1 MVAIMLLI
9 FTGFYI
15 HAPQSFRLF
24 GNMDGARMVH
34 FAMAYV
40 LCFGVVLRVYYA
52 IAAKDA
58 KNIVFNPKTD
68 IPNLP
73 SMMKYYLFMSNSHPD
88 YGKYNPGQKAMYT
101 GWLVMALIQIITGFI
116 LYKPQVAFLG
126 ESWGLPG
133 GRHCHSPG
141 SFNCN
146 LAICTDCF
154 SPCVPGCIRRCTGA
168 KIDVYRQNTARFSWR
183 TRHGRKCLIPRGVL
197 IETDYGNRNWQLI
210 DER

>member
-1 MVAIMLLI
+1 MEERHSVWIRIFHWINMVAIMLLI

-58 KNIVFNPKTD
+58 RNIVFNPKTD

-73 SMMKYYLFMSNSHPD
+73 SMMKYYLFMSDSHPY

-101 GWLVMALIQIITGFI
+101 GWLVMAIIQIITGFI
-116 LYKPQVAFLG
+116 LYKPQVAFWANLG
-126 ESWGLPG
+126 DYLGGDIAIRMVHLIVTWLFVLTILAHVYLDISEGIPVLKSMFTGKIPKGFHGEHSTDES
-133 GRHCHSPG
+133 
-141 SFNCN
+141 
-146 LAICTDCF
+146 A
-154 SPCVPGCIRRCTGA
+154 
-168 KIDVYRQNTARFSWR
+168 
-183 TRHGRKCLIPRGVL
+183 
-197 IETDYGNRNWQLI
+197 
-210 DER
+210 

>member
-1 MVAIMLLI
+1 MEERHSVWIRIFHWINMVAIMLLI

-73 SMMKYYLFMSNSHPD
+73 SMMKYYLFMSDSHPY

-116 LYKPQVAFLG
+116 LYKPQVAFWANLG
-126 ESWGLPG
+126 DFLGGDIAIRLVHLIVTWLFVLTILAHVYLDISEGVPVLKSMFTGKIPKGFHGEHSTDES
-133 GRHCHSPG
+133 
-141 SFNCN
+141 
-146 LAICTDCF
+146 A
-154 SPCVPGCIRRCTGA
+154 
-168 KIDVYRQNTARFSWR
+168 
-183 TRHGRKCLIPRGVL
+183 
-197 IETDYGNRNWQLI
+197 
-210 DER
+210 

>member
-1 MVAIMLLI
+1 MDERHSVWIRIFHWINMVAIMLLI

-116 LYKPQVAFLG
+116 LYKPQVAFWANLG
-126 ESWGLPG
+126 DFLG
-133 GRHCHSPG
+133 GDIAIRLVHLIVTWL
-141 SFNCN
+141 FVLTV
-146 LAICTDCF
+146 LAHVYLDV
-154 SPCVPGCIRRCTGA
+154 SEGVPVLKSMFTG
-168 KIDVYRQNTARFSWR
+168 K
-183 TRHGRKCLIPRGVL
+183 IPRGFHG
-197 IETDYGNRNWQLI
+197 EHGTD
-210 DER
+210 ESA

>member
-1 MVAIMLLI
+1 MKVVLMDDRHSVWIRIFHWINMVAIMLLI

-15 HAPQSFRLF
+15 HAPQSFPLF

-52 IAAKDA
+52 IAARDA
-58 KNIVFNPKTD
+58 HNIVFNPKKD

-101 GWLVMALIQIITGFI
+101 GWLFMALIQIVTGFI
-116 LYKPQVAFLG
+116 LYKPQVAFWANLG
-126 ESWGLPG
+126 DYLG
-133 GRHCHSPG
+133 GDIAIRLVHLIVTWL
-141 SFNCN
+141 FVLTI
-146 LAICTDCF
+146 LAHVYLDV
-154 SPCVPGCIRRCTGA
+154 SEGVPVLKSMFTG
-168 KIDVYRQNTARFSWR
+168 K
-183 TRHGRKCLIPRGVL
+183 IPRDFHGDQS
-197 IETDYGNRNWQLI
+197 TDKSA
-210 DER
+210 

>member
-1 MVAIMLLI
+1 MDDRHSVWIRIFHWINMVAIMLLI

-58 KNIVFNPKTD
+58 HNIVFNPKKD

-73 SMMKYYLFMSNSHPD
+73 SMMKYYLFMSDSHPD

-101 GWLVMALIQIITGFI
+101 GWFVMALIQIITGFI
-116 LYKPQVAFLG
+116 LYKPQVAFWANMGDFLG
-126 ESWGLPG
+126 GDIAIRLIHLIVTWL
-133 GRHCHSPG
+133 
-141 SFNCN
+141 FVLTV
-146 LAICTDCF
+146 LAHVYLDV
-154 SPCVPGCIRRCTGA
+154 SEGVPVLKSMFTG
-168 KIDVYRQNTARFSWR
+168 K
-183 TRHGRKCLIPRGVL
+183 IPRGFHG
-197 IETDYGNRNWQLI
+197 EHSTDKSA
-210 DER
+210 

>member
-1 MVAIMLLI
+1 MKVVSMEDRHSVWIRIFHWINMVAIMLLI

-73 SMMKYYLFMSNSHPD
+73 SMMKYYLFMSDSHPY

-116 LYKPQVAFLG
+116 LYKPQVAFWANLG
-126 ESWGLPG
+126 DYLG
-133 GRHCHSPG
+133 GDIAIRMVHLIVTWL
-141 SFNCN
+141 FVLTV
-146 LAICTDCF
+146 LAHVYLDI
-154 SPCVPGCIRRCTGA
+154 SEGVPVLKSMFTG
-168 KIDVYRQNTARFSWR
+168 K
-183 TRHGRKCLIPRGVL
+183 IPRGFHG
-197 IETDYGNRNWQLI
+197 EHSTD
-210 DER
+210 ESA

>member
-1 MVAIMLLI
+1 MKVTLMEERHSVWIRIFHWINMVAIMLLI

-58 KNIVFNPKTD
+58 RNIVFNPKTD

-73 SMMKYYLFMSNSHPD
+73 SMMKYYLFMSDSHPY

-101 GWLVMALIQIITGFI
+101 GWLVMAIIQIITGFI
-116 LYKPQVAFLG
+116 LYKPQVAFWANLG
-126 ESWGLPG
+126 DYLGGDIAIRMVHLIVTWLFVLTILAHVYLDISEGIPVLKSMFTGKIPKGFHGEHSTDES
-133 GRHCHSPG
+133 
-141 SFNCN
+141 
-146 LAICTDCF
+146 A
-154 SPCVPGCIRRCTGA
+154 
-168 KIDVYRQNTARFSWR
+168 
-183 TRHGRKCLIPRGVL
+183 
-197 IETDYGNRNWQLI
+197 
-210 DER
+210 

>member
-1 MVAIMLLI
+1 MKVTLMEERHSVWIRIFHWINMVAIMLLI

-73 SMMKYYLFMSNSHPD
+73 SMMKYYLFMSDSHPY

-101 GWLVMALIQIITGFI
+101 GWLVMAIIQIITGFI
-116 LYKPQVAFLG
+116 LYKPQVAFWANLG
-126 ESWGLPG
+126 DYLGGDIAIRMVHLIVTWLFVLTILAHVYLDISEGIPVLKSMFTGKIPKGFHGEHSTDES
-133 GRHCHSPG
+133 
-141 SFNCN
+141 
-146 LAICTDCF
+146 A
-154 SPCVPGCIRRCTGA
+154 
-168 KIDVYRQNTARFSWR
+168 
-183 TRHGRKCLIPRGVL
+183 
-197 IETDYGNRNWQLI
+197 
-210 DER
+210 

>member
-1 MVAIMLLI
+1 MKVVLMDERHSVWIRIFHWINMVAIMLLI

-116 LYKPQVAFLG
+116 LYKPQVAFWANLG
-126 ESWGLPG
+126 DFLG
-133 GRHCHSPG
+133 GDIAIRLVHLIVTWL
-141 SFNCN
+141 FVLTV
-146 LAICTDCF
+146 LAHVYLDV
-154 SPCVPGCIRRCTGA
+154 SEGVPVLKSMFTG
-168 KIDVYRQNTARFSWR
+168 K
-183 TRHGRKCLIPRGVL
+183 IPRGFHG
-197 IETDYGNRNWQLI
+197 EHGTD
-210 DER
+210 ESA

>member
-1 MVAIMLLI
+1 MEDRHSVWIRIFHWINMVAIMLLI

-73 SMMKYYLFMSNSHPD
+73 SMMKYYLFMSDSHPY

-116 LYKPQVAFLG
+116 LYKPQVAFWANLG
-126 ESWGLPG
+126 DYLG
-133 GRHCHSPG
+133 GDIAIRMVHLIVTWL
-141 SFNCN
+141 FVLTV
-146 LAICTDCF
+146 LAHVYLDI
-154 SPCVPGCIRRCTGA
+154 SEGVPVLKSMFTG
-168 KIDVYRQNTARFSWR
+168 K
-183 TRHGRKCLIPRGVL
+183 IPRGFHG
-197 IETDYGNRNWQLI
+197 EHSTD
-210 DER
+210 ESA

>member
-1 MVAIMLLI
+1 VKVTLMEERHSVWIRIFHWINMVAIMLLI

-58 KNIVFNPKTD
+58 RNIVFNPKTD

-73 SMMKYYLFMSNSHPD
+73 SMMKYYLFMSDSHPY

-101 GWLVMALIQIITGFI
+101 GWLVMAIIQIITGFI
-116 LYKPQVAFLG
+116 LYKPQVAFWANLG
-126 ESWGLPG
+126 DYLGGDIAIRMVHLIVTWLFVLTILAHVYLDISEGIPVLKSMFTGKIPKGFHGEHSTDES
-133 GRHCHSPG
+133 
-141 SFNCN
+141 
-146 LAICTDCF
+146 A
-154 SPCVPGCIRRCTGA
+154 
-168 KIDVYRQNTARFSWR
+168 
-183 TRHGRKCLIPRGVL
+183 
-197 IETDYGNRNWQLI
+197 
-210 DER
+210 

>member
-73 SMMKYYLFMSNSHPD
+73 SMMKYYLFMSDSHPY

-116 LYKPQVAFLG
+116 LYKPQVAFWANLG
-126 ESWGLPG
+126 DYLG
-133 GRHCHSPG
+133 GDIAIRMVHLIVTWL
-141 SFNCN
+141 FVLTV
-146 LAICTDCF
+146 LAHVYLDI
-154 SPCVPGCIRRCTGA
+154 SEGVPVLKSMFTG
-168 KIDVYRQNTARFSWR
+168 K
-183 TRHGRKCLIPRGVL
+183 IPRGFHG
-197 IETDYGNRNWQLI
+197 EHSTD
-210 DER
+210 ESA

>member
-1 MVAIMLLI
+1 MKVVLMDERHSVWIRIFHWINMVAIMLLI

-116 LYKPQVAFLG
+116 LYKPQVAFWANLG
-126 ESWGLPG
+126 DFLGGDIAIRLVHLIVTWLFVLTILAHVYLDISEGIPVLKSMFTGKIPKGFHGEHSTDES
-133 GRHCHSPG
+133 
-141 SFNCN
+141 
-146 LAICTDCF
+146 A
-154 SPCVPGCIRRCTGA
+154 
-168 KIDVYRQNTARFSWR
+168 
-183 TRHGRKCLIPRGVL
+183 
-197 IETDYGNRNWQLI
+197 
-210 DER
+210 

>member
-1 MVAIMLLI
+1 MEERHSVWIRIFHWINMVAIMLLI

-73 SMMKYYLFMSNSHPD
+73 SMMKYYLFMSDSHPY

-101 GWLVMALIQIITGFI
+101 GWLVMAIIQIITGFI
-116 LYKPQVAFLG
+116 LYKPQVAFWANLG
-126 ESWGLPG
+126 DYLGGDIAIRMVHLIVTWLFVLTILAHVYLDISEGIPVLKSMFTGKIPKGFHGEHSTDES
-133 GRHCHSPG
+133 
-141 SFNCN
+141 
-146 LAICTDCF
+146 A
-154 SPCVPGCIRRCTGA
+154 
-168 KIDVYRQNTARFSWR
+168 
-183 TRHGRKCLIPRGVL
+183 
-197 IETDYGNRNWQLI
+197 
-210 DER
+210 

>member
-1 MVAIMLLI
+1 VKVVQMEDRHSPWIRIFHWVNMVAIMLLI

-40 LCFGVVLRVYYA
+40 LCFGVILRVYYA

-73 SMMKYYLFMSNSHPD
+73 SMMKYYLFMSDSHPY

-116 LYKPQVAFLG
+116 LYKPQVAFWATLG
-126 ESWGLPG
+126 DYLG
-133 GRHCHSPG
+133 GDIAIRMVHLIVTWL
-141 SFNCN
+141 FVLTV
-146 LAICTDCF
+146 LAHVYLDI
-154 SPCVPGCIRRCTGA
+154 SEGVPVLKSMFTG
-168 KIDVYRQNTARFSWR
+168 K
-183 TRHGRKCLIPRGVL
+183 IPRGFHG
-197 IETDYGNRNWQLI
+197 EHSE
-210 DER
+210 DESA